1 VLLPR
6 QKQKLVASTHRRLSS
21 STLSRAHADA
31 HACRL
36 SQGQEQKKEREAQ
49 NLLRGD
55 FGNLSFVG
63 SPDCVLPD
71 ASGKFFARF
80 QFQWRIQF

>member
-1 VLLPR
+1 VEKLQGKLSASL
-6 QKQKLVASTHRRLSS
+6 QKEPPKSKI
-21 STLSRAHADA
+21 
-31 HACRL
+31 
-36 SQGQEQKKEREAQ
+36 KKKTPQ

-55 FGNLSFVG
+55 LANLSLVG

-80 QFQWRIQF
+80 